1 MADSNILIQLEV
13 VQKGNK
19 LSVVAKDTEKLSKS
33 TDRATASSQ
42 KLEKQSGKTYGRFQQ
57 GAIGTANATKS
68 FSKLN
73 QTIGGGGS
81 GGAGALVGAYAVL
94 AANIFAVT
102 AAFNAF
108 RGAAG
113 VDKLTEGLEAFSN
126 TTGQSLDLVAKRLQE
141 TTGNAVS
148 FEQAMRTAALSTSA
162 GFGTTEMEGLT
173 RVAKGASL
181 ALGRDMGDALD
192 RLTRGAIKLE
202 PEILDELGIMVRL
215 DDATEAYAATLGK
228 TAGSLTRFERQQ
240 AFMNAII
247 SEGEDK
253 FGAIADEIDPN
264 VYDQLSAAFADLSQS
279 TLSFLNGALEP
290 LIGFLIKVPQLFL
303 GAVAIFSGGII
314 KRMIP
319 AFGDMAQSAKNSAE
333 AARVAIEES
342 IQAGVGQN
350 QALREQIKV
359 NKEGL
364 PAFDRLVGKI
374 KQGTATSKELTTAQ
388 RSLGQR
394 LSKLTKQ
401 QDEYTAANGRAN
413 AQLSRRI
420 KILQD
425 TKAQLQQL
433 QATEVSTQAQR
444 AFGIAKANEAFAERN
459 IGLIAEAQRQ
469 TFGYQDKL
477 KQLKTI
483 FKGISA
489 SAKQYFLDLV
499 EVNTAQNAGGKGALF
514 FRNALAFLKTGFK
527 TAGVAARTFGV
538 ILLNSI
544 PIIGQII
551 FIGGILIEVF
561 KKIAQG
567 FGFFSEESKAAKEA
581 QKDFQ
586 TVLDGVPDKMEQITK
601 LQERTTASS
610 MTMTKTYKILGGLV
624 KSIADEATTT
634 QQKLDAAN
642 DGVSDLVFGEARQVG
657 GRGAGAEQAQD
668 RENKKV
674 EARNLKAFKSASAY
688 AQGLSKLEE
697 QSETAAKVIQNE
709 LGMSVDDFITKA
721 ILAGESAESI
731 GAEMESALLRTETA
745 LNGLSG
751 STEALVTNLREAEKA
766 AGKFIRKTAESTQ
779 YDALVQEF
787 EGATNKIFSIQKE
800 AEQAGVDA
808 SIFIGEAIGALGKN
822 MTLLAGVDVV
832 KASSQ
837 LTDLQTKLAQQQVK
851 LRQASLVDRFKIR
864 AEIEKTRKDIIK
876 AQENLADI
884 AAKEIP
890 IAAKQLA
897 IAQAIEITQKSQLKS
912 INERVKANRAVLKNS
927 LMVAAAANLEN
938 IAIDKQLLL
947 LRQELKIREGQIQA
961 AKDKAE
967 ANKVLTKDEQA
978 ALSFEEA
985 KLREIQTLE
994 STRASQALIDAE
1006 IAKQTALD
1014 KQARLNAEIELNKVL
1029 VERMQLEKDI
1039 GALRRQLFGIDE
1051 ERAKGAV
1058 AKQEMDIALQQI
1070 AFAKEQAQLKFAVIQ
1085 AEHAL
1090 LAARAETEKAINN
1103 NRIAELDKELN
1114 DRTKIEQQIA
1124 EIRANPKGQ
1133 FNRRTRE
1140 RGLSG
1145 AQQERVNQLE
1155 IQAEGLIGAEAA
1167 ETTKSAFAATNDAL
1181 TKGVTQSAEL
1191 VDLQGKIL
1199 GKTLDNIELKAE
1211 KAKLTFITNLGD
1223 NLLTQ
1228 VDGGGTAFSAIIQ
1241 GFEGIKDLSGQ
1252 TAEEVGSNF
1261 ATALGTLGQVFQSTF
1276 GEDGI
1281 ILSSFTA
1288 FAGSLGEGLGTLI
1301 TKINDLKGRTLL
1313 AEDDENFLT
1322 QTQAQTL
1329 QIAQGFEFASGAL
1342 QGLMAMQQARSQ
1354 AAIKDIDSQIAAEKK
1369 RDGKSTESIKKIE
1382 ALEKK
1387 KELLKRK
1394 AFEQEKKMNI
1404 AQTVMNT
1411 AVGIMK
1417 GIAQGGILGFATAG
1431 IIAAMGAAQLSMIK
1445 SQQYEGGGAT
1455 ETAAAAPTTN
1465 IAMGSRTNEVD
1476 VSARA
1481 NRGEL
1486 AYLRGDAGRGTV
1498 SNFTPAASGRKGYAM
1513 GSDGVVVGERGPEV
1527 ISPSIPVDITP
1538 NDQIGRATT
1547 NVSFTIHA
1555 VDAAGLEQTIQS
1567 QRGNIISMIRD
1578 AANGY
1583 GEEFLEQV
1591 DVDTLD
1597 NGISPVTG
1605 GSY

>member
-864 AEIEKTRKDIIK
+864 AEIEETRKDIIK
-876 AQENLADI
+876 AQENLANV
-884 AAKEIP
+884 AKKELP

-1029 VERMQLEKDI
+1029 IDRMQLEKDI
-1039 GALRRQLFGIDE
+1039 GALRRQIFGIDE

-1199 GKTLDNIELKAE
+1199 GKTLDNIDAKAE

>member
-1 MADSNILIQLEV
+1 
-13 VQKGNK
+13 
-19 LSVVAKDTEKLSKS
+19 
-33 TDRATASSQ
+33 
-42 KLEKQSGKTYGRFQQ
+42 
-57 GAIGTANATKS
+57 
-68 FSKLN
+68 
-73 QTIGGGGS
+73 
-81 GGAGALVGAYAVL
+81 
-94 AANIFAVT
+94 
-102 AAFNAF
+102 
-108 RGAAG
+108 
-113 VDKLTEGLEAFSN
+113 
-126 TTGQSLDLVAKRLQE
+126 
-141 TTGNAVS
+141 
-148 FEQAMRTAALSTSA
+148 
-162 GFGTTEMEGLT
+162 
-173 RVAKGASL
+173 
-181 ALGRDMGDALD
+181 
-192 RLTRGAIKLE
+192 
-202 PEILDELGIMVRL
+202 
-215 DDATEAYAATLGK
+215 
-228 TAGSLTRFERQQ
+228 
-240 AFMNAII
+240 
-247 SEGEDK
+247 
-253 FGAIADEIDPN
+253 
-264 VYDQLSAAFADLSQS
+264 
-279 TLSFLNGALEP
+279 
-290 LIGFLIKVPQLFL
+290 
-303 GAVAIFSGGII
+303 
-314 KRMIP
+314 
-319 AFGDMAQSAKNSAE
+319 
-333 AARVAIEES
+333 
-342 IQAGVGQN
+342 
-350 QALREQIKV
+350 
-359 NKEGL
+359 
-364 PAFDRLVGKI
+364 
-374 KQGTATSKELTTAQ
+374 
-388 RSLGQR
+388 
-394 LSKLTKQ
+394 
-401 QDEYTAANGRAN
+401 
-413 AQLSRRI
+413 
-420 KILQD
+420 
-425 TKAQLQQL
+425 
-433 QATEVSTQAQR
+433 
-444 AFGIAKANEAFAERN
+444 
-459 IGLIAEAQRQ
+459 
-469 TFGYQDKL
+469 
-477 KQLKTI
+477 
-483 FKGISA
+483 
-489 SAKQYFLDLV
+489 
-499 EVNTAQNAGGKGALF
+499 
-514 FRNALAFLKTGFK
+514 
-527 TAGVAARTFGV
+527 
-538 ILLNSI
+538 
-544 PIIGQII
+544 
-551 FIGGILIEVF
+551 
-561 KKIAQG
+561 
-567 FGFFSEESKAAKEA
+567 
-581 QKDFQ
+581 
-586 TVLDGVPDKMEQITK
+586 
-601 LQERTTASS
+601 
-610 MTMTKTYKILGGLV
+610 
-624 KSIADEATTT
+624 
-634 QQKLDAAN
+634 
-642 DGVSDLVFGEARQVG
+642 
-657 GRGAGAEQAQD
+657 
-668 RENKKV
+668 
-674 EARNLKAFKSASAY
+674 
-688 AQGLSKLEE
+688 
-697 QSETAAKVIQNE
+697 
-709 LGMSVDDFITKA
+709 
-721 ILAGESAESI
+721 
-731 GAEMESALLRTETA
+731 
-745 LNGLSG
+745 
-751 STEALVTNLREAEKA
+751 
-766 AGKFIRKTAESTQ
+766 
-779 YDALVQEF
+779 
-787 EGATNKIFSIQKE
+787 
-800 AEQAGVDA
+800 
-808 SIFIGEAIGALGKN
+808 

-851 LRQASLVDRFKIR
+851 LRQASLIDRFKIR
-864 AEIEKTRKDIIK
+864 AEIEQTRKDIVK
-876 AQENLADI
+876 AQENLANV
-884 AAKEIP
+884 AKEEIP
-890 IAAKQLA
+890 IAARQLA

-912 INERVKANRAVLKNS
+912 INERVKANKAVLKNS

-961 AKDKAE
+961 AKDKAA

-1039 GALRRQLFGIDE
+1039 GALRRQIFGIDE

-1070 AFAKEQAQLKFAVIQ
+1070 AFAKEQAELKFAVIE

-1103 NRIAELDKELN
+1103 QRIADLDKELS
-1114 DRTKIEQQIA
+1114 DRA
-1124 EIRANPKGQ
+1124 EKEKQLADIIANPKGKD
-1133 FNRRTRE
+1133 RRGRKT
-1140 RGLSG
+1140 GLLTG
-1145 AQQERVNQLE
+1145 AQEERKNQLE
-1155 IQAEGLIGAEAA
+1155 IELGGMIGVEAA

-1181 TKGVTQSAEL
+1181 TKGVTASAEL
-1191 VDLQGKIL
+1191 VDTQAKIL
-1199 GKTLDNIELKAE
+1199 DKTLDNIDAKAE
-1211 KAKLTFITNLGD
+1211 KAKLTFIANLGD

-1486 AYLRGDAGRGTV
+1486 AYLRGDAGRGTI

-1547 NVSFTIHA
+1547 NVNFTIHA